1 MKVFVTGSSGFIGFH
16 LSKKLLEKGYS
27 IHGFDSMNKYY
38 DVKIKKARLKI
49 LKKYK
54 KFSFTKNKLENK
66 KILTDS
72 ILRFKPTVIIHLAA
86 QAGVRYSIENPK
98 AYMDSNITGTY
109 NIIELAKKINI
120 KHLLIASSSSVYGAN
135 KKLPFTEIDKT
146 ETQLSL
152 YAATKK
158 STESIAHSYSNIW
171 KIPIT
176 MLRFFTVYGP
186 WGRPDMA
193 LFKFTKGIINKKKI
207 DIYNHGKMYRDF
219 TFIDDIVNGITS
231 LINSAPNLNQ
241 LGKIRNDS
249 LSPVAPFRVL
259 NIGNTKKVFL
269 LDFINELEKQLGK
282 KAIRNYMKMQK
293 GDVKITVS
301 NTSLLRKI
309 TNYNPKTNYKTG
321 IKKFLEWYLF
331 YYKINNKLL

>member
-72 ILRFKPTVIIHLAA
+72 ILRFKPTIIIHLAA

-146 ETQLSL
+146 ESQLSI

-158 STESIAHSYSNIW
+158 STESIAHSSSNIW
-171 KIPIT
+171 RITIT

-207 DIYNHGKMYRDF
+207 DIYNNGKMYRDF
-219 TFIDDIVNGITS
+219 TFIDDIVNGITA
-231 LINSAPNLNQ
+231 LINKAPNLNQ

-249 LSPVAPFRVL
+249 LSPVAPFRIL
-259 NIGNTKKVFL
+259 NIGNTKKIFL

>member
-72 ILRFKPTVIIHLAA
+72 ILRFKPTIIIHLAA

-146 ETQLSL
+146 ETQLSI

-171 KIPIT
+171 RVPIT

-207 DIYNHGKMYRDF
+207 DIYNNGKMYRDF
-219 TFIDDIVNGITS
+219 TFIDDIVNGITA
-231 LINSAPNLNQ
+231 LINKAPNLNQ

-249 LSPVAPFRVL
+249 LSPVAPFRIL
-259 NIGNTKKVFL
+259 NIGNTKKIFL

-331 YYKINNKLL
+331 YYKINNKFF